1 MRPDQRT
8 AGALETNLAFEADFL
23 ARRRPSLARRLARA
37 LRSKPLGAIGL
48 FAAGSV
54 LLLAAL
60 APVIA
65 PQGYEEQDLFARLDG
80 PSLDHPL
87 GTDSVGSDV
96 LAQAAYGARVS
107 LRIGVISSAVAIVL
121 ATAIGAISGY
131 LGGWVDIS
139 VQRFVDAWLALP
151 YLVILLSISAILGS
165 SETNVII
172 ALSLGFTFG
181 TSRVIRSSVMAVRG
195 HPFIDAA
202 TVIGC
207 GHARIL
213 LRHVLPNVLAPI
225 MVLATLT
232 IGNAIL
238 AEASLSF
245 LGLGVPPPAPSWGR
259 MLSGQAR
266 VYMIDAPWLALVPGI
281 AISVTIFGFNMFGD
295 ALRDWLDPR
304 LRGR

>member
-1 MRPDQRT
+1 M
-8 AGALETNLAFEADFL
+8 LA
-23 ARRRPSLARRLARA
+23 
-37 LRSKPLGAIGL
+37 
-48 FAAGSV
+48 
-54 LLLAAL
+54 LAAF
-60 APVIA
+60 APLIA
-65 PQGYEEQDLFARLDG
+65 PSGYDEQDLFARLDG
-80 PSLDHPL
+80 PSQDHPL

-96 LAQAAYGARVS
+96 LAQAAYGARIS
-107 LRIGVISSAVAIVL
+107 LRIGVISALTAIML
-121 ATAIGAISGY
+121 ATVIGGISAY
-131 LGGWVDIS
+131 AGGWVDTVI
-139 VQRFVDAWLALP
+139 QRFVDAWLAFP

-165 SETNVII
+165 SERNVII

-181 TSRVIRSSVMAVRG
+181 TSRVVRSAVLAIRQN
-195 HPFIDAA
+195 PFIEAA

-207 GHARIL
+207 SHPRIL
-213 LRHVLPNVLAPI
+213 GRHILPNVLAPI

-245 LGLGVPPPAPSWGR
+245 LGVGVPPPAPSWGR
-259 MLSGQAR
+259 MLSEQAR
-266 VYMIDAPWLALVPGI
+266 VYMVDAPWLALVPGG